1 MNTKDIR
8 TSTDPDLAGSY
19 AAMER
24 AARAA
29 QDLAIKTNTSIVVA
43 VDGKN
48 VELTAA
54 DLIKMRD
61 QEAQQSHH
69 WADKTLNHKPASC
82 WLFCAN
88 YFKDGNKYMIHTY
101 QALVTA
107 KVNGRSQVIKTEIR
121 ALNAQ
126 DARWLLWA
134 QYGFHSI

>member
-29 QDLAIKTNTSIVVA
+29 QDLAIKTNTGIVVA

-54 DLIKMRD
+54 DLIKLRD
-61 QEAQQSHH
+61 KEAQQSHH
-69 WADKTLNHKPASC
+69 
-82 WLFCAN
+82 
-88 YFKDGNKYMIHTY
+88 
-101 QALVTA
+101 
-107 KVNGRSQVIKTEIR
+107 
-121 ALNAQ
+121 
-126 DARWLLWA
+126 
-134 QYGFHSI
+134 

>member
-29 QDLAIKTNTSIVVA
+29 QDLGIKTNTGIVVA

-54 DLIKMRD
+54 DLIKLRD

-69 WADKTLNHKPASC
+69 
-82 WLFCAN
+82 
-88 YFKDGNKYMIHTY
+88 
-101 QALVTA
+101 
-107 KVNGRSQVIKTEIR
+107 
-121 ALNAQ
+121 
-126 DARWLLWA
+126 
-134 QYGFHSI
+134 

>member
-29 QDLAIKTNTSIVVA
+29 QDLAIKTNTGIVVA

-61 QEAQQSHH
+61 QEANSSHH
-69 WADKTLNHKPASC
+69 
-82 WLFCAN
+82 
-88 YFKDGNKYMIHTY
+88 
-101 QALVTA
+101 
-107 KVNGRSQVIKTEIR
+107 
-121 ALNAQ
+121 
-126 DARWLLWA
+126 
-134 QYGFHSI
+134 